1 MKVSNLNFESF
12 DFSWDLR
19 ACFSEVKWYMGKIR
33 WNRPLEGRIPGIYRI
48 RVRVV
53 KIRGKSSFLLRC
65 AGSWLVG
72 LIGLEKLI

>member
-1 MKVSNLNFESF
+1 MRKS
-12 DFSWDLR
+12 
-19 ACFSEVKWYMGKIR
+19 R
-33 WNRPLEGRIPGIYRI
+33 WNRPLEGRIPRIYRI

-65 AGSWLVG
+65 AGRWLVG